1 MKDYHYP
8 NISVVSLQII
18 RGSKKFQILS
28 FYRQWS
34 IEKPTREERRQSAG
48 TQSQSDRFQQIC
60 QIWDA
65 MVDTEIET
73 ISMSDTNL
81 SHALLTDN
89 EDLMTDYDTSLK
101 SIGKHFTE
109 TIAPK

>member
-1 MKDYHYP
+1 
-8 NISVVSLQII
+8 
-18 RGSKKFQILS
+18 
-28 FYRQWS
+28 
-34 IEKPTREERRQSAG
+34 
-48 TQSQSDRFQQIC
+48 
-60 QIWDA
+60 

-89 EDLMTDYDTSLK
+89 EDLMTDYDRSLK

-109 TIAPK
+109 TIAPKGVAIINDKPTHWSAI